1 MIIIIK
7 HFYKIKWKRK
17 KKYQTN
23 KRKEERRKEV
33 HEDESQK
40 GTNTFLQVK
49 TVYIEGDLVRYDI
62 DKQTIT

>member
-7 HFYKIKWKRK
+7 HLYKIKRKRK

-23 KRKEERRKEV
+23 KWKEERRKEV

-40 GTNTFLQVK
+40 GTNTFLQGRK
-49 TVYIEGDLVRYDI
+49 RIHEEFFC
-62 DKQTIT
+62 